1 MKKRITKTTKS
12 SISSIGNS
20 KTTIDNKLTFAQMNV
35 NWALEYGINFV
46 ERTITWSQD
55 IEFPMFDIIDAAL
68 TIMETESKE
77 TITLKLNSPGGNT
90 YEAIAVIGRLRKSR
104 AHIVVEGYGHIM
116 SAATLILAS
125 AKRRKLDKLAQ
136 FMWHEASYEIGGR
149 HSEVKAS
156 VKQIEKEEKLWA
168 KTMAEFTGK
177 TEKFWLEKGVHID
190 YYIDAEKLLE
200 YGVVDEL
207 F

>member
-1 MKKRITKTTKS
+1 MRKKQKINKNS
-12 SISSIGNS
+12 LSNIQNS

-35 NWALEYGINFV
+35 NWAFEYGVNFT

-68 TIMETESKE
+68 TIMETESPKKKV
-77 TITLKLNSPGGNT
+77 TLKLHSPGGNT
-90 YEAIAVIGRLRKSR
+90 YEAIAVIARLRKSSCYI
-104 AHIVVEGYGHIM
+104 AIEGYGHIM

-125 AKRRKLDKLAQ
+125 AKSRKLDKMAQ
-136 FMWHEASYEIGGR
+136 FMWHEASYGAEGR
-149 HSEVKAS
+149 HSEMKAL
-156 VKQIEKEEKLWA
+156 VAQVEKEEKTWA
-168 KTMAEFTGK
+168 KAMADLTGK

-190 YYIDAEKLLE
+190 YYLDAETLLK
-200 YGVVDEL
+200 YGVIDEI

>member
-1 MKKRITKTTKS
+1 
-12 SISSIGNS
+12 
-20 KTTIDNKLTFAQMNV
+20 MNV
-35 NWALEYGINFV
+35 NWAFEYGVNFN

-55 IEFPMFDIIDAAL
+55 IMFPMFDIIDTAL
-68 TIMETESKE
+68 TIMEAESRE
-77 TITLKLNSPGGNT
+77 TITLRLHSPGGST
-90 YEAIAVIGRLRKSR
+90 YEAIAVIGRLRRSK

-136 FMWHEASYEIGGR
+136 FMWHEASYGVDGR
-149 HSEVKAS
+149 HSEIKAV
-156 VKQIEKEEKLWA
+156 VKQVEKEEVLWA
-168 KTMAEFTGK
+168 RTMAEFTDK

-190 YYIDAEKLLE
+190 YYLDADTLLK